1 MRIAFFTDTYLP
13 TRDGVVSSIL
23 NTRAELE
30 RRGHEVFVFCP
41 GSLRA
46 RRENRDARVFYHT
59 AAPFQP
65 YPEYKIALFPFFS
78 ESRVTKLGCELIH
91 SHGMATMGLAALA
104 VSRAHGLPLV
114 GSFHTLVPEATHY
127 ISRAGAVRRL
137 TQRIAWNYVRWY
149 YNQCDRTIAPSSA
162 IARLLAGHGFRN
174 LRTAPNGIDVNRFNP
189 RVDGRPV
196 RARLGLEANPLI
208 LHVGRV
214 ALEKNLEVLIRSAL
228 LIQEEEPDARFVIA
242 GAGPALDY
250 YRKLAER
257 EGVARSFVFTGFVPD
272 TELPAHYA
280 ACDVFAFP
288 SKFET
293 QGLAALEAMAC
304 GKPVAGADY
313 LAISE
318 LVRDNRNGFLFEPD
332 SPDDCARAVLQCL
345 RRRRALAGNAR
356 ATAEKYSIQRC
367 TARLLKIYAEV
378 L

>member
-23 NTRAELE
+23 NTRGELE
-30 RRGHEVFVFCP
+30 RRGHDVFVFCP

-46 RRENRDARVFYHT
+46 KRENRDPHVFYHT

-65 YPEYKIALFPFFS
+65 YPDYKIALFPFLS
-78 ESRVTKLGCELIH
+78 ERMVRKLGCQLIH

-104 VSRAHGLPLV
+104 VSRALSLPLV
-114 GSFHTLVPEATHY
+114 GSFHTLVPEAAHY
-127 ISRAGAVRRL
+127 ISRAGVVKRL

-149 YNQCDRTIAPSSA
+149 YNQCARTIAPSHA
-162 IARLLAGHGFRN
+162 ITTLLARHGFRN
-174 LRTAPNGIDVNRFNP
+174 LRTAPNGIDVERFNP

-196 RARLGLEANPLI
+196 RAKLGLEANPLI

-242 GAGPALDY
+242 GAGPALEY
-250 YRKLAER
+250 YKRLAER

-272 TELPAHYA
+272 DDLPAYYA

-293 QGLAALEAMAC
+293 QGLVALEAMAC
-304 GKPVAGADY
+304 GKPVAGANY

-318 LVRDNRNGFLFEPD
+318 LVKDGQNGFLFNPD
-332 SPDDCARAVLQCL
+332 SPDDCAKAVLQCL
-345 RRRRALAGNAR
+345 RRKRALARNAR

-367 TARLLKIYAEV
+367 TTRLLKIYAEV